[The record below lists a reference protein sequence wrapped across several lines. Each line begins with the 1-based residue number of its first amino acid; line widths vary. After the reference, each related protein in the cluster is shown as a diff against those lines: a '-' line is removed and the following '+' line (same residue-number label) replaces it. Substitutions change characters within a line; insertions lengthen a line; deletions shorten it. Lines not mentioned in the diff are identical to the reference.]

1 MVVVVE
7 VPPACGSHLWIQS
20 GASAMLPKVV
30 GEASKVTA
38 PGRATAALKLSAYQV
53 PECCLYLPACR

>member
-1 MVVVVE
+1 M
-7 VPPACGSHLWIQS
+7 PPACGSHLLIQS

-38 PGRATAALKLSAYQV
+38 SGRATAALKLSAYQV
-53 PECCLYLPACR
+53 PECFMYSFVCR

>member
-1 MVVVVE
+1 MKM
-7 VPPACGSHLWIQS
+7 PPACGSHLLIQS

-38 PGRATAALKLSAYQV
+38 SGRATAALKLSAYQV
-53 PECCLYLPACR
+53 PECFMYLSVCR

>member
-1 MVVVVE
+1 M
-7 VPPACGSHLWIQS
+7 PPACGSHLLIQS

-38 PGRATAALKLSAYQV
+38 SGRATAALKLSAYQV
-53 PECCLYLPACR
+53 PECFLYLAVCR